1 MLYRQ
6 RPVPF
11 PPEPTVLVTA
21 DTGARA
27 SQLMKN
33 PGVQRLARGLWVL
46 REEPLSGLERSVLL
60 QKHIGGP
67 DAGLAV
73 GGVHALKL
81 FRLPVGG
88 TEAWVQPVLTGGK
101 SGSGRNRNGGRADE
115 LAAARQRTELLWTH
129 HRVQSQQRGI
139 RIAKSQGL
147 PCLEG
152 PWGGCIAH
160 PVEVLARLSK
170 LLAPWRITACLD
182 AMISTQFV
190 LPGSTTP
197 VSFTRDH
204 VEQCLDQLPP
214 TSHGTAR
221 MRRAWRDA
229 RSPCWSA
236 PETLT
241 RLLIDRA
248 GLPEPQL
255 NVQVTVAG
263 RTFIL
268 DLAWPEA
275 RIALEYNGAVHA
287 REIDQYRD
295 EMYRLG
301 LLRDAGWD
309 VSVLTWDDLRSPA
322 RREAWL
328 TRVRRALR

>member
-11 PPEPTVLVTA
+11 PPEPTVLATA

-27 SQLMKN
+27 SQLMRD
-33 PGVQRLARGLWVL
+33 PGVQRLGRGLWVL
-46 REEPLSGLERSVLL
+46 REEPLSGVERSVLL

-73 GGVHALKL
+73 GGVHALEL

-88 TEAWVQPVLTGGK
+88 TEAWVQVALGGGR
-101 SGSGRNRNGGRADE
+101 SRGSRSRNGGRPDE
-115 LAAARQRTELLWTH
+115 LAAARQRIELLWSD
-129 HRVQSQQRGI
+129 HRVQSQQQGI
-139 RIAKSQGL
+139 RIAKSLGL

-152 PWGGCIAH
+152 PWGGRIAH
-160 PVEVLARLSK
+160 PVEALTRLSK
-170 LLAPWRITACLD
+170 LLAPWRITACFD
-182 AMISTQFV
+182 ALISTQFV
-190 LPGSTTP
+190 LPGCTTP
-197 VSFTRDH
+197 VNFTREH
-204 VEQCLDQLPP
+204 VEQCLDRLPP
-214 TSHGTAR
+214 TSHGTSR

-241 RLLIDRA
+241 RLLIARA
-248 GLPEPQL
+248 GLPAPQL

-263 RTFIL
+263 HSFIL

-275 RIALEYNGAVHA
+275 RVALEYNGAVHA
-287 REIDQYRD
+287 REVDQYRD

-301 LLRDAGWD
+301 LLRDAGWG
-309 VSVLTWDDLRSPA
+309 VTVLTWDDLRSPT
-322 RREAWL
+322 RRHAWL
-328 TRVRRALR
+328 TRVERALR